1 MGGWRGRMEEEWVPA
16 VENGTVVWGG
26 MVVALG
32 NEYMVAA
39 AAAWSAVDDWWA
51 TGGFRFSSPFQASV
65 YLSPIS
71 WGFFFFGFELLL
83 SFIAFRASF
92 LFARTLLLFFVLH
105 SWVLLA
111 FS

>member
-1 MGGWRGRMEEEWVPA
+1 MGEEWVPA

-71 WGFFFFGFELLL
+71 WGFFFGGFRAPFEFYCFS
-83 SFIAFRASF
+83 SFIFFRPNPTFILCSS
-92 LFARTLLLFFVLH
+92 LVGP
-105 SWVLLA
+105 SGVLLR
-111 FS
+111 